1 MCLLQA
7 QPIIWS
13 IHTHLSV
20 LGKLRV
26 QTLELGLGA
35 WLLVKCLLQKHEDPS
50 SSPGISLYLPPHTHT
65 GKAETGGSLGHGEQP
80 ASLNQ
85 EVSGSVRDSLRE

>member
-1 MCLLQA
+1 MFA
-7 QPIIWS
+7 PS
-13 IHTHLSV
+13 PAYHLEYTYASLCFGKV
-20 LGKLRV
+20 ESSNSGVGTGRMALGKVLTAEARGPKF
-26 QTLELGLGA
+26 EPR
-35 WLLVKCLLQKHEDPS
+35 HPS
-50 SSPGISLYLPPHTHT
+50 VSPPHTHT